1 MTTGLIDANLQD
13 VLVVFEEV
21 PNVDLSVMC
30 EQLQTAR
37 RELLNQL
44 AIFVA
49 RLFVAARW
57 FLEVG
62 ATRFSPVVAGQL
74 CNPLTGQACGQ

>member
-44 AIFVA
+44 AGLA
-49 RLFVAARW
+49 P
-57 FLEVG
+57 
-62 ATRFSPVVAGQL
+62 TKPDTNSPL
-74 CNPLTGQACGQ
+74 N

>member
-49 RLFVAARW
+49 RLFVAAR
-57 FLEVG
+57 
-62 ATRFSPVVAGQL
+62 
-74 CNPLTGQACGQ
+74 